1 MSKEPSDYWQ
11 DEYQSKFLTSNE
23 EDMLLDKV
31 DELICDDIQMLL
43 MDAMAPNEGY
53 KLRQDDLLKLINECD
68 HNNFSNFGEYIYLML
83 LDHAGEEA
91 MRELGL

>member
-11 DEYQSKFLTSNE
+11 DEYQSKFLTDSE

-31 DELICDDIQMLL
+31 DELVCDDIQMLL

-53 KLRQDDLLKLINECD
+53 KIRHDELLKLLSECD
-68 HNNFSNFGEYIYLML
+68 GGDFSGFGEYLYIML

-91 MRELGL
+91 MRELDL

>member
-11 DEYQSKFLTSNE
+11 DEYQSKFLTDSE

-31 DELICDDIQMLL
+31 DELVCDDIQMLL

-53 KLRQDDLLKLINECD
+53 KIRHDELLKLLSECD
-68 HNNFSNFGEYIYLML
+68 GGDFSGFGEYLYIML
-83 LDHAGEEA
+83 LDHAGHEA
-91 MRELGL
+91 MRELEL